1 MIKDYLQNA
10 AARGKMSHAYIIE
23 GDSADLRKQAAEDF
37 IRILMAK
44 DEHATA
50 QIEAGTHPDIVW
62 VTHEKPLTISVK
74 EIRDQLCDTMAVR
87 PFEGG
92 WKLYIIE
99 DAELM
104 PPGAQNALLKTVEE
118 PPEYGCILLM
128 TKNQEMLLETIRSR
142 CITLK
147 CDRDLKA
154 ASFERQDLLEDLDFD
169 IASHR
174 QHIDSVRAS
183 EITAEV
189 LAEGPEGPQEFL
201 NAFRARLR
209 DLAAEHAGSDSFDMA
224 RVNAAM
230 DLIDRAETR
239 LKFNVNSQ
247 LTIEM
252 MLMEI

>member
-1 MIKDYLQNA
+1 M
-10 AARGKMSHAYIIE
+10 
-23 GDSADLRKQAAEDF
+23 
-37 IRILMAK
+37 
-44 DEHATA
+44 
-50 QIEAGTHPDIVW
+50 
-62 VTHEKPLTISVK
+62 TISVK
-74 EIRDQLCDTMAVR
+74 EIREQLCDTMAVK

-92 WKLYIIE
+92 WKLYIID

-147 CDRDLKA
+147 CDRPA
-154 ASFERQDLLEDLDFD
+154 EEESFERSDLLEDLDFSLS
-169 IASHR
+169 SHR
-174 QHIDSVRAS
+174 QHMDAVRAS
-183 EITAEV
+183 EIAAAV
-189 LAEGPEGPQEFL
+189 LEEGPAGAQNFL
-201 NAFRARLR
+201 NALRARLR
-209 DLAAEHAGSDSFDMA
+209 DLAASHAGEESFDMA

-230 DLIDRAETR
+230 DKADRAETR